1 MTDVGSLS
9 ASVEKPLGNETVRA
23 DWDRRAGA
31 LFPGGGISGY
41 ALPQDVR
48 FVFRRG
54 SGSQL
59 ESVDGRW
66 FVDYVAGAG
75 VNILGHGHPAVI
87 EAARRQIETG
97 FHSFGALCDVTIEL
111 AEKLVE
117 IIPCAEKV
125 VFTTT
130 GSEAMFYAMR
140 IARAATGK
148 DRVLKFEGA
157 YHGNHDYSA
166 VSMFPRAQANYPMGS
181 LDSGG
186 IPETL
191 AETVLVAPYNDLETT
206 TRIVEAHAGEL
217 AAIVVEPLQR
227 VIFPEPDFL
236 PGLRALCDRLG
247 IVLIFDEIVTGF
259 RLSLGGGQAY
269 FGVKPDLAGFGKI
282 LGGGGPLGCVV
293 GRADLIDVCDPHRKG
308 RRDYAY
314 VNGTLHGNAVAA
326 AAGLAT
332 IAQLEQPGF
341 HDDLH
346 ARCDRLL
353 TALRAVITH
362 HGLGATVAGKAS
374 FWQILFV
381 DRAPLSQADIMD
393 GDSARM
399 IALDLELLRN
409 GIHVLPGMR
418 RFNSAAETAEDLQ
431 RTVDALDRAC
441 RVLRETAKP

>member
-1 MTDVGSLS
+1 MTDIGSRAVS
-9 ASVEKPLGNETVRA
+9 IGNPSPNEALRS
-23 DWDRRAGA
+23 DWDRRAEA

-41 ALPQDVR
+41 ALPRDAR
-48 FVFRRG
+48 FVFQRG
-54 SGSQL
+54 VGSRLQ
-59 ESVDGRW
+59 SVDGRW

-75 VNILGHGHPAVI
+75 VNILGYGHPAVK
-87 EAARRQIETG
+87 EAVRRQIETG
-97 FHSFGALCDVTIEL
+97 YHSFGALSDATIEL
-111 AEKLVE
+111 AEKLVD
-117 IIPCAEKV
+117 IVPCAEKV

-130 GSEAMFYAMR
+130 GSEAMLYAMR

-148 DRVLKFEGA
+148 DRILKFEGA

-166 VSMFPRAQANYPMGS
+166 ISMFPKSRANYPMGS

-186 IPETL
+186 IPEAL
-191 AETVLVAPYNDLETT
+191 AETVLVAPYNDLEAT

-227 VIFPEPDFL
+227 VIVPKLDFL
-236 PGLRALCDRLG
+236 QGLRALCDRLG

-269 FGVKPDLAGFGKI
+269 FGVTPDLAGLGKI
-282 LGGGGPLGCVV
+282 LGGGGPLGCVA

-308 RRDYAY
+308 QGDYAY

-332 IAQLEQPGF
+332 IAELEQPGF
-341 HDDLH
+341 YEDLH
-346 ARCDRLL
+346 ARCDHLL
-353 TALRAVITH
+353 AALRDVVAH
-362 HGLGATVAGKAS
+362 HDLGAIVAGKAS
-374 FWQILFV
+374 FWQFLFV
-381 DRAPLSQADIMD
+381 DREPQSHADVME

-431 RTVDALDRAC
+431 LTVDALDRAC
-441 RVLRETAKP
+441 HVLRGTATP